1 LRDPAARGLRA
12 ARPRLGLRQ
21 SAGTVDVRRE
31 QTADRPPVDASVS
44 LQVPADALS
53 ARRARAF
60 VGEFC
65 TTAGLAG
72 EVRRT
77 ASLLVSELVTNAIV
91 HARTTATIQIQFG
104 VSRTLRVA
112 VSDDS
117 PARPSVDLHP
127 GARAEGGRGM
137 LIVSTLAARWGV
149 ETAPAG
155 GKSVWFELDA

>member
-1 LRDPAARGLRA
+1 
-12 ARPRLGLRQ
+12 
-21 SAGTVDVRRE
+21 VHRE
-31 QTADRPPVDASVS
+31 QTAARPPVDASVS
-44 LQVPADALS
+44 LQLPPDARS
-53 ARRARAF
+53 AQRARAF

-65 TTAGLAG
+65 AAAGIAG

-91 HARTTATIQIQFG
+91 HARTTAAVEIRFDA
-104 VSRTLRVA
+104 RRVVRIA

-117 PARPSVDLHP
+117 PSRPAVDLHP

-149 ETAPAG
+149 ETAAAG